1 MLQIRHSLLAN
12 VRGLCYTYSRGK
24 EIVTVYTSA
33 GRRVNSNKKSIAV
46 RSLEQ
51 LHKYIE
57 RRDGTV
63 KKVYLVDSENVGD
76 LWVTHILAL
85 ADQTDE
91 VVVFYTQK
99 SPHMGYDNIRKL
111 LADGREVNFIKCVEG
126 RNALDFQLV
135 TELGY
140 RLGSEKEEHEY
151 IMVTNDTGF
160 DAVVQY
166 WKNAGK
172 QVKRYNARFCQ
183 NQYNRMMIEIQ
194 REKLSAQLASE
205 LNQLEVVTEEVVN
218 ETAKEELTGV
228 ETETVDVEVKNE
240 EVVLESSETETYDQT
255 EVVEVTVQD
264 YFESHEMEEE
274 LMLEP
279 APAKRGRPKKQSA
292 KKNTNQKEK
301 KEVVAP
307 VAEPKVEAMSQEE
320 DLLKELV
327 NCIGLNNSGEIHNA
341 LTMFL
346 GDEGKSVYQKNKGNL
361 KEYVEKKEL
370 KLQDKFDTYCQL
382 VFERSEQKESCPN
395 NFSSFVYGA
404 KDKRKNLNSFRSAL
418 QKEYGKEKGM
428 QYYNMIKPHVKIL
441 NKLQK

>member
-1 MLQIRHSLLAN
+1 M
-12 VRGLCYTYSRGK
+12 
-24 EIVTVYTSA
+24 
-33 GRRVNSNKKSIAV
+33 
-46 RSLEQ
+46 
-51 LHKYIE
+51 
-57 RRDGTV
+57 

-140 RLGSEKEEHEY
+140 RLGSEREEHEY

-194 REKLSAQLASE
+194 KEKLSAQLAGE
-205 LNQLEVVTEEVVN
+205 LNQLEIV
-218 ETAKEELTGV
+218 AKEVTNEAQDEKVTAVEVEAL
-228 ETETVDVEVKNE
+228 ETEGQKDEKIE
-240 EVVLESSETETYDQT
+240 EISKEETYDQT
-255 EVVEVTVQD
+255 KAVEVTAQD
-264 YFESHEMEEE
+264 YFESHEIEEE
-274 LMLEP
+274 PKVEP
-279 APAKRGRPKKQSA
+279 APAKRGRPKKQTGKKSA
-292 KKNTNQKEK
+292 GKNAK

-307 VAEPKVEAMSQEE
+307 VVDVKDETMSQEE

-361 KEYVEKKEL
+361 KEYVSKKEL
-370 KLQDKFDTYCQL
+370 KLQDKFDAYCQL
-382 VFERSEQKESCPN
+382 VFERSEQKEICPN

-404 KDKRKNLNSFRSAL
+404 KEKRKNLNSFRSAL

-441 NKLQK
+441 NKIQK